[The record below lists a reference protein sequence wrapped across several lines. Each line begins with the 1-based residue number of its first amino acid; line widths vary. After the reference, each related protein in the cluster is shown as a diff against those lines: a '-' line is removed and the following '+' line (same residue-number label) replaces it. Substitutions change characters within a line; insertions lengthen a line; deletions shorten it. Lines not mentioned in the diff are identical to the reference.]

1 MKNAKVITFFWFSL
15 MRKRENIAEL
25 TQITKYYSTIVDSL
39 GIYNILTL
47 LLFSEM
53 SFYRELLPP
62 RDIIVMYL
70 ISDINY
76 QEISEQMLNR
86 LCDTLENYIR
96 YAYDSSL
103 YHLFSDWIEKRLRE
117 RKFPMKLKINLIKLI
132 TMMIN
137 ARNNNSFSM
146 ELANLSIFKEVILL
160 SRFG

>member
-1 MKNAKVITFFWFSL
+1 

-86 LCDTLENYIR
+86 LCDILENYIR
-96 YAYDSSL
+96 YA
-103 YHLFSDWIEKRLRE
+103 
-117 RKFPMKLKINLIKLI
+117 
-132 TMMIN
+132 
-137 ARNNNSFSM
+137 
-146 ELANLSIFKEVILL
+146 
-160 SRFG
+160 